1 VIEDQGVYLA
11 NFEVYTAEGVPFENK
26 AVPTLKF
33 LVEVAK

>member
-1 VIEDQGVYLA
+1 MIEDQGDYLA
-11 NFEVYTAEGVPFENK
+11 VFEVYTAEGVPFVNK